1 MQTHQKNYWE
11 RDGVLKR
18 KSPDH
23 PIVAECV
30 LPKIDIIKSY
40 VSITPKTR
48 LLDVGC
54 GNGFFTYYFDKICDV
69 SGVDYS
75 EKMLQINPV
84 KKKFLM
90 DANNLKF
97 DDNSFD
103 IAFSHGFLH
112 HVDNIDNVIQE
123 MKRVSKKYVII
134 LDANRNNPLLFLFS
148 LIVKE
153 ERKAL
158 KFSLSYLRNIIK
170 RNGLKIIDSFSLGMI
185 VPNKMPLFLLPL
197 AKKFNFKQPF
207 GITNFV
213 IAEKM

>member
-1 MQTHQKNYWE
+1 METFQKNYWE
-11 RDGVLKR
+11 KNKVLKR

-30 LPKIDIIKSY
+30 LPKIEFIKRY
-40 VSITPKTR
+40 VNITAETR

-54 GNGFFTYYFDKICDV
+54 GNGFFTYYFDKICDT

-84 KKKFLM
+84 KKTFLM

-97 DDNSFD
+97 ENNSFD
-103 IAFSHGFLH
+103 ISFSHGFLH
-112 HVDNIDNVIQE
+112 HVDNMDKVIQE

-158 KFSLSYLRNIIK
+158 KFSLSYLRNVIK
-170 RNGLKIIDSFSLGMI
+170 RNGLNVIDSFSLGMI
-185 VPNKMPLFLLPL
+185 VPNKMPLFLLPI

-207 GITNFV
+207 GITNFI
-213 IAEKM
+213 IAEKT

>member
-1 MQTHQKNYWE
+1 METFQKNYWE
-11 RDGVLKR
+11 KNKVLKR

-30 LPKIDIIKSY
+30 LPKIKFIKRY
-40 VSITPKTR
+40 VNITAETR

-54 GNGFFTYYFDKICDV
+54 GNGFFTYYFDKICDT

-84 KKKFLM
+84 KKTFLM

-97 DDNSFD
+97 ENNSFD
-103 IAFSHGFLH
+103 ISFSHGFLH
-112 HVDNIDNVIQE
+112 HVDNMDKVIQE

-158 KFSLSYLRNIIK
+158 KFSLSYLRNVIK
-170 RNGLKIIDSFSLGMI
+170 RNGLNIIDSFSLGMI
-185 VPNKMPLFLLPL
+185 VPNKMPLFLLPI

-207 GITNFV
+207 GITNFI
-213 IAEKM
+213 IAEKT

>member
-1 MQTHQKNYWE
+1 METFQKNYWE
-11 RDGVLKR
+11 KNKVLKR

-30 LPKIDIIKSY
+30 LPKIEFIKRY
-40 VSITPKTR
+40 VNITAETR

-54 GNGFFTYYFDKICDV
+54 GNGFFTYYFDKICDT

-84 KKKFLM
+84 KKTFLM

-97 DDNSFD
+97 ENNSFD
-103 IAFSHGFLH
+103 ISFSHGFLH
-112 HVDNIDNVIQE
+112 HVDNMDKVIQE

-158 KFSLSYLRNIIK
+158 KFSLSYLRNVIK
-170 RNGLKIIDSFSLGMI
+170 RNGLHIIDSFSLGMI
-185 VPNKMPLFLLPL
+185 VPNKMPLFLLPI

-207 GITNFV
+207 GITNFI
-213 IAEKM
+213 IAEKT

>member
-1 MQTHQKNYWE
+1 METFQKNYWE
-11 RDGVLKR
+11 KNKVLKR

-30 LPKIDIIKSY
+30 LPKIEFIKRY
-40 VSITPKTR
+40 VNITAETR

-54 GNGFFTYYFDKICDV
+54 GNGFFTYYFDKICDT

-84 KKKFLM
+84 KKTFLM

-97 DDNSFD
+97 ENNSFD
-103 IAFSHGFLH
+103 ISFSHGFLH
-112 HVDNIDNVIQE
+112 HVDNMDKVIQE

-158 KFSLSYLRNIIK
+158 KFSLSYLRNVIK
-170 RNGLKIIDSFSLGMI
+170 RNGLNIIDSFSLGMI
-185 VPNKMPLFLLPL
+185 VPNKMPLFLLPI

-207 GITNFV
+207 GITNFI
-213 IAEKM
+213 IAEKT

>member
-1 MQTHQKNYWE
+1 METFQKYYWE
-11 RDGVLKR
+11 KNKVLKR

-30 LPKIDIIKSY
+30 LPKIEFIKRY
-40 VSITPKTR
+40 VNITAETR

-54 GNGFFTYYFDKICDV
+54 GNGFFTYYFDKICDT

-84 KKKFLM
+84 KKTFLM

-97 DDNSFD
+97 ENNSFD
-103 IAFSHGFLH
+103 ISFSHGFLH
-112 HVDNIDNVIQE
+112 HVDNMDKVIQE

-158 KFSLSYLRNIIK
+158 KFSLSYLRNVIK
-170 RNGLKIIDSFSLGMI
+170 RNGLNIIDSFSLGMI
-185 VPNKMPLFLLPL
+185 VPNKMPLFLLPI

-207 GITNFV
+207 GITNFI
-213 IAEKM
+213 IAEKT